1 MPLIRSD
8 TTDMSDIGAIQD
20 ELHALELA
28 LLQPATRKDV
38 DALKQ
43 LLTEDFVEIGSV
55 GDVCARDEIIAA
67 LAHESPTQWSI
78 ENLKARLLAEGVVLV
93 TYRASRI
100 RHGQRVESLR
110 SSIWKRDAGRWR
122 MAFHQGTLSRK

>member
-1 MPLIRSD
+1 
-8 TTDMSDIGAIQD
+8 MSDIGAIQD
-20 ELHALELA
+20 ELHSLELA